1 MKFREIHRRQSNTYK
16 SPFLLVC
23 SALLLAGM
31 IGCATSDSAQESE
44 QGLSTTTAAAV
55 TEDTRTSL
63 EPGVFDDHTRE
74 IPNSSQIIDLVAV
87 PGGSFLMGSTETGQ
101 TEVELDPFWISR
113 YEITW
118 DQYNLFLEDSIE
130 DLRRELYQVFYG
142 VDIETADAISAPTW
156 TEEML
161 EVLRESEIPADVI
174 SIPSPSWGDL
184 TGGMGTSGYP
194 AINITQYAAL
204 MFTKWLTIKTG
215 DFYRLPTEAEWEFA
229 CRAGNYGD
237 YAPFYHPEIDDYAW
251 HRGNSDR
258 SYHRVD
264 SKQPNPF
271 GIHNMIGNVAEWTMD
286 QFFED
291 YHDRLEGE
299 PAINPWF
306 KPDQLYPRSVRG
318 GSWMDQPEAASCLQR
333 RGSDPSWKRNDP
345 QLPKSLWWHT
355 NAFHIGFR
363 IVKPKN
369 QPDGVEEME
378 KYWIEAIQDY
388 F

>member
-1 MKFREIHRRQSNTYK
+1 
-16 SPFLLVC
+16 
-23 SALLLAGM
+23 
-31 IGCATSDSAQESE
+31 
-44 QGLSTTTAAAV
+44 
-55 TEDTRTSL
+55 
-63 EPGVFDDHTRE
+63 
-74 IPNSSQIIDLVAV
+74 
-87 PGGSFLMGSTETGQ
+87 MGSTDAEQ
-101 TEVELDPFWISR
+101 SEVELDPFWISK

-118 DQYNLFLEDSIE
+118 DQFNLFLEDSID
-130 DLRRELYQVFYG
+130 DLRRELYQVYYG
-142 VDIETADAISAPTW
+142 IDIETADAVSAPTW
-156 TEEML
+156 TEEMINAL
-161 EVLRESEIPADVI
+161 KEADIPADVI
-174 SIPSPSWGDL
+174 SLPSPSWGDL

-194 AINITQYAAL
+194 AINVTHYSAL

-229 CRAGNYGD
+229 CRAGNYNN
-237 YAPFYHPEIDDYAW
+237 YAPFYGTDLDAFAW
-251 HRGNSDR
+251 HRDNSDR

-264 SKQPNPF
+264 TKSPNPF

-286 QFFED
+286 QYFDD

-299 PAINPWF
+299 PAVNPWF
-306 KPDQLYPRSVRG
+306 KPDELYPRSVRG

-369 QPDGVEEME
+369 QPDNVEEME
-378 KYWIEAIQDY
+378 KYWIEAMQDY